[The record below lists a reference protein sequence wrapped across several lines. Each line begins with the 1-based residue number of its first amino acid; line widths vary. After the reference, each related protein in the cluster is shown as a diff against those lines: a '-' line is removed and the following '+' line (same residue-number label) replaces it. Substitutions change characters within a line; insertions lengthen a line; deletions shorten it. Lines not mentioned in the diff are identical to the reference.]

1 MVEVVTSDRICG
13 NCYLYLVMKKLIS
26 FEFIPHFAIRIVCT
40 FIFFTAVGTVT
51 HELGHWAVAEYFGYE
66 THVSYGSMRYYD
78 ERRENDPLYTEY
90 KEIWFEN
97 HEKIQAKKAFEKQ
110 DRFDEL
116 IATLKEKYPYDPSE
130 AAWITFGGPA
140 QTILTGFIG
149 LFILFYRKSKQKEY
163 FVLLDWLGVFLALF
177 VLREVFNF
185 VTALFSKVVYGYS
198 NFHGDEFRLS
208 RYFELNEWMLPT
220 VALIIGLVISLY
232 VIFRVIPL
240 KYRFTFILSGLVGG
254 SVGFAIWF
262 EALGPLILP

>member
-1 MVEVVTSDRICG
+1 
-13 NCYLYLVMKKLIS
+13 MKKLIS
-26 FEFIPHFAIRIVCT
+26 FEFISHFAIRIVCT

-97 HEKIQAKKAFEKQ
+97 HEKIQAKEAFVKQ
-110 DRFDEL
+110 DRFKEL

-185 VTALFSKVVYGYS
+185 VMTAVRSLFYGKE
-198 NFHGDEFRLS
+198 NFGDDEFKLS
-208 RYFELNEWMLPT
+208 QYLDLNVWVIPAIAFILGMF
-220 VALIIGLVISLY
+220 ISLY
-232 VIFRVIPL
+232 VIFLVIPL
-240 KYRFTFILSGLVGG
+240 KYRFTFILAGLVGG
-254 SVGFAIWF
+254 TLGFFIWLRW
-262 EALGPLILP
+262 LGPVVLP